1 MHRVSCK
8 GFWLHSN
15 FNCSS
20 FEHWLLYG
28 LISCTFLSQQICGRK
43 LPTDMRFYTEVGLLW
58 KCLTLSHSV
67 RIPTITTEVL
77 AGPDCEFSSWST
89 HRRNFPSSSF
99 CLRHHHFAS
108 VHSVCFA
115 LRDLERD
122 WLTGNVGKLSARSA
136 FQYYPNDSYRFAPC
150 VLWQTWNLR
159 IRQCVMVRLSAR
171 EWGREQF
178 ARPLLIVI
186 LTFFK
191 VLIW

>member
-1 MHRVSCK
+1 
-8 GFWLHSN
+8 
-15 FNCSS
+15 
-20 FEHWLLYG
+20 
-28 LISCTFLSQQICGRK
+28 
-43 LPTDMRFYTEVGLLW
+43 MRFNTEVGLL
-58 KCLTLSHSV
+58 CNSLTLSHSV

-159 IRQCVMVRLSAR
+159 IRQCVMVRPRLLLSLAR
-171 EWGREQF
+171 VSLEGVQSQTLFINAHWPCLRSISNKNRKSNDGRTYSIAF
-178 ARPLLIVI
+178 GLSV
-186 LTFFK
+186 
-191 VLIW
+191 